1 MTSPIDESR
10 NLLTTMPLRLLP
22 ASIVLAVTVVA
33 AAQATAHRGGPDGL
47 EGWLVRERVATL
59 ENQGPLPTSLVIA
72 RNGRVIRRLSMQHDG
87 GPFYWNFVFLP
98 DGKQVAFEQGSLH
111 FNLTCTLMNIETGEH
126 IQDYDCFHTPISN
139 TAPQWVKRLEAT
151 PEP

>member
-1 MTSPIDESR
+1 VTSPIDESR

-59 ENQGPLPTSLVIA
+59 ENQGPLPAGAGSSCA
-72 RNGRVIRRLSMQHDG
+72 RSRR
-87 GPFYWNFVFLP
+87 
-98 DGKQVAFEQGSLH
+98 
-111 FNLTCTLMNIETGEH
+111 
-126 IQDYDCFHTPISN
+126 
-139 TAPQWVKRLEAT
+139 
-151 PEP
+151 